1 MGRTQT
7 RTCHMPCQHIQGTYM
22 TPIES
27 IVTLVHLSTEHSST
41 LAWGLSKDQKIW
53 QSGLST
59 INTGNKLCRTGSSA
73 LECRMNAEYQR
84 IRQAANCASVIM
96 ATGSESEFQ
105 HQESR
110 AHHCHKMDL
119 EPTPLMV
126 QWNLKNHIGTTKELK
141 RSVTISLISGSA
153 RSSWSLV
160 MSSRPQRNRWCH
172 KNYKRTS

>member
-7 RTCHMPCQHIQGTYM
+7 RTCHMPCQHIQGTCM

-41 LAWGLSKDQKIW
+41 LAWGLSKDQTIW

-73 LECRMNAEYQR
+73 LKCRTNAEYQR

-96 ATGSESEFQ
+96 ATGNESEFQ
-105 HQESR
+105 HQGIKGTSLSQNGFGTNPSHGTMEPEESHR
-110 AHHCHKMDL
+110 HHQGAEALGDDFIDL
-119 EPTPLMV
+119 R
-126 QWNLKNHIGTTKELK
+126 IG
-141 RSVTISLISGSA
+141 S
-153 RSSWSLV
+153 
-160 MSSRPQRNRWCH
+160 
-172 KNYKRTS
+172 